1 MVVFVPGITLG
12 RSCGTF
18 SAPPKITEEETGI
31 APDAHLF

>member
-12 RSCGTF
+12 RSCGTL
-18 SAPPKITEEETGI
+18 STPPQITEEEIGI